1 MSEKNPAARRVKRRR
16 SIRIATEKI
25 NLARLPVSIQ
35 MVKEALRNMA
45 LSALNQKDTIE
56 RGGTARKEKS
66 HLVFI

>member
-1 MSEKNPAARRVKRRR
+1 MSEKNSAARRVKPQRRI
-16 SIRIATEKI
+16 SVATEKI
-25 NLARLPVSIQ
+25 HLARLPVLIQ